1 MSFING
7 FKNDLHNIGKIT
19 KKNNI
24 YFLVDACLNTG
35 YGNID
40 VQKCNIDFLVASN
53 YKWLMSGFGAAEFYC
68 KKKHIDKLIIKDLKN
83 LFAKDVLELLKLKR
97 IKESI
102 IIMKKLKLKKEQRR
116 KIYNQYKKIK

>member
-1 MSFING
+1 MS
-7 FKNDLHNIGKIT
+7 
-19 KKNNI
+19 KK
-24 YFLVDACLNTG
+24 
-35 YGNID
+35 
-40 VQKCNIDFLVASN
+40 K
-53 YKWLMSGFGAAEFYC
+53 

-116 KIYNQYKKIK
+116 KIYNQFKKIK

>member
-1 MSFING
+1 MN
-7 FKNDLHNIGKIT
+7 
-19 KKNNI
+19 KK
-24 YFLVDACLNTG
+24 
-35 YGNID
+35 
-40 VQKCNIDFLVASN
+40 K
-53 YKWLMSGFGAAEFYC
+53 

>member
-1 MSFING
+1 MS
-7 FKNDLHNIGKIT
+7 
-19 KKNNI
+19 KK
-24 YFLVDACLNTG
+24 
-35 YGNID
+35 
-40 VQKCNIDFLVASN
+40 K
-53 YKWLMSGFGAAEFYC
+53 

>member
-1 MSFING
+1 MN
-7 FKNDLHNIGKIT
+7 
-19 KKNNI
+19 KK
-24 YFLVDACLNTG
+24 
-35 YGNID
+35 
-40 VQKCNIDFLVASN
+40 K
-53 YKWLMSGFGAAEFYC
+53 

-83 LFAKDVLELLKLKR
+83 LFAKNVLELLKLKR

>member
-1 MSFING
+1 M
-7 FKNDLHNIGKIT
+7 GK
-19 KKNNI
+19 KK
-24 YFLVDACLNTG
+24 
-35 YGNID
+35 
-40 VQKCNIDFLVASN
+40 
-53 YKWLMSGFGAAEFYC
+53 
-68 KKKHIDKLIIKDLKN
+68 KKKHIDKLIIKDLQN

>member
-1 MSFING
+1 M
-7 FKNDLHNIGKIT
+7 GK
-19 KKNNI
+19 KK
-24 YFLVDACLNTG
+24 
-35 YGNID
+35 
-40 VQKCNIDFLVASN
+40 
-53 YKWLMSGFGAAEFYC
+53 

>member
-1 MSFING
+1 MS
-7 FKNDLHNIGKIT
+7 
-19 KKNNI
+19 KK
-24 YFLVDACLNTG
+24 
-35 YGNID
+35 
-40 VQKCNIDFLVASN
+40 K
-53 YKWLMSGFGAAEFYC
+53 

-83 LFAKDVLELLKLKR
+83 LFAKNVLELLKLKR